1 MQLCLSEADHKT
13 MVVQYRGTVMWID

>member
-13 MVVQYRGTVMWID
+13 MLVRGMVMWID